1 MDSLKS
7 GLNDLLLS
15 NKQITD
21 VDAGSH
27 SSAKVVKLR
36 FTRRQYEAFRD
47 ACKVLEI
54 VSSHEG
60 FTDFVKNA
68 MNADIRVPTI
78 ARQFI
83 NPILEAPM
91 RIPVKPTKRKSDTKR
106 VTYFTSTI
114 PATDECES
122 LYGQV
127 KELVELKQNV
137 SQGFTSLTDV
147 RVMVSAYL
155 LHKDLKTDHGIVLD
169 DFICKLAPE
178 TVEYHKNNMQIR
190 NGKYIIP
197 KGDRKVMAGIVSE
210 IAFGKAEK
218 DSEITFGKAEK

>member
-1 MDSLKS
+1 MDSLKG

-21 VDAGSH
+21 VDEGSR

-54 VSSHEG
+54 ISSHDG
-60 FTDFVKNA
+60 FTDFVKSA
-68 MNADIRVPTI
+68 LNADIRVPTI

-91 RIPVKPTKRKSDTKR
+91 RIPVKATKRQSDTKK
-106 VTYFTSTI
+106 VTYFTSPI
-114 PATDECES
+114 PATDECEA
-122 LYGQV
+122 LYDQV
-127 KELVELKQNV
+127 KELVELKQDV
-137 SQGFTSLTDV
+137 SQGITSLTDV

-155 LHKDLKTDHGIVLD
+155 LHKDLKTDHGVVLD
-169 DFICKLAPE
+169 DFICRLAPA
-178 TVEYHKNNMQIR
+178 TVEYNKSNLLIR

-197 KGDRKVMAGIVSE
+197 KGDRKVMAGLVSE

-218 DSEITFGKAEK
+218 